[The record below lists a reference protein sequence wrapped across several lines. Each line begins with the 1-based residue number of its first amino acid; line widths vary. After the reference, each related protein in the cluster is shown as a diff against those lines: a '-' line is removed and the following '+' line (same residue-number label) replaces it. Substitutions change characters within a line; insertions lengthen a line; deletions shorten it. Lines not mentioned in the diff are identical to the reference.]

1 MGRGTK
7 INLTYPK
14 NDLFEL
20 TTRMELIDLDKER
33 ENDLMM
39 DNGFIIS
46 PFKGIKKDIKD
57 DFGIFSRKY
66 GQTLKDINPG
76 ADRWRC
82 YCGFTHSRFR
92 RNDICPLCEH
102 PVQYVDDNF
111 QYFGWKILKYDK
123 IIHPTIFK
131 QIEYFIGKNELE
143 GILTYHRDNDIDG
156 NILPFTPIDP
166 SHPYTELGMVE
177 FKEKFDEIMEFYLK
191 QKPNKKKY
199 YDFIMKNREKVFIHS
214 IPVFTTL
221 LRPFDI
227 DGRSLYHED
236 SNPKFNMINKLASQ
250 LNNIGEKDR
259 SDKEYQINELL
270 KNLQDQYIELYAYI
284 VEILSTKKGVIRQLF
299 GGRYNF
305 SSRCVIVADNRLRID
320 QVRLPYKC
328 LVEWL
333 DPQIKNILV
342 KSYNMIYN
350 EAEEFLFKAKVKP
363 NKTIANIINS
373 IIKSHKD
380 GLPVIINRNPSINYG

>member
-156 NILPFTPIDP
+156 N
-166 SHPYTELGMVE
+166 
-177 FKEKFDEIMEFYLK
+177 
-191 QKPNKKKY
+191 
-199 YDFIMKNREKVFIHS
+199 
-214 IPVFTTL
+214 
-221 LRPFDI
+221 
-227 DGRSLYHED
+227 RSC
-236 SNPKFNMINKLASQ
+236 Q
-250 LNNIGEKDR
+250 
-259 SDKEYQINELL
+259 
-270 KNLQDQYIELYAYI
+270 
-284 VEILSTKKGVIRQLF
+284 
-299 GGRYNF
+299 
-305 SSRCVIVADNRLRID
+305 
-320 QVRLPYKC
+320 
-328 LVEWL
+328 
-333 DPQIKNILV
+333 
-342 KSYNMIYN
+342 
-350 EAEEFLFKAKVKP
+350 
-363 NKTIANIINS
+363 
-373 IIKSHKD
+373 
-380 GLPVIINRNPSINYG
+380 